1 MITYPVSESSR
12 WAVYQ
17 VSTSSVIARRKK
29 WPVLGGG
36 EIVSLDPDFVMLEEK
51 ADARPEVDSRIWRLE
66 GTDVIDVA
74 GNSITRQWETI
85 KRVPEEIK
93 TAAENVEAE
102 QLGLHINL
110 QREAMETRLMVTAL
124 LNFVEGLTM
133 PPKIQAKADQYKDTG
148 VRLWKNRDR
157 LKAIHDQID
166 LDQEPDLDSGWE
178 PVV

>member
-1 MITYPVSESSR
+1 MITFPVSEGSR

-66 GTDVIDVA
+66 GSDVIDVA
-74 GNSITRQWETI
+74 GNSITRTWETI
-85 KRVPEEIK
+85 KRGPDEIK
-93 TAAENVEAE
+93 SAAENVEAE

-110 QREAMETRLMVTAL
+110 QREAMETRLMVSAIL
-124 LNFVEGLTM
+124 QFIDGLQM
-133 PPKIQAKADQYKDTG
+133 PAKVQSRADAYKAKGIT
-148 VRLWKNRDR
+148 LWKNRDR
-157 LKAIHDQID
+157 LKAILDQID
-166 LDQEPDLDSGWE
+166 AGQEPDMDSGWE
-178 PVV
+178 LPD